1 MQVSELLNQMDASW
15 PSPIVSRD
23 ELGTFT
29 GGLVKRK
36 TVVNRDSLGT
46 GPAERIRHGRK
57 VAYPKAALLAWLEA
71 ELSIETPRQRA

>member
-1 MQVSELLNQMDASW
+1 MQVSDILKQLDESW

-23 ELGTFT
+23 ELGAFT

-57 VAYPKAALLAWLEA
+57 VAYPKAALLSWLEA
-71 ELSIETPRQRA
+71 ELSVETPKARG